1 VDTIW
6 ACSRDEL
13 VFSSVRDLAALNDL
27 YPESDPRLRRFLL
40 RSNGH
45 AVGWSTGI
53 VTAMRDNQ
61 YFGNLSVGTILDGM
75 APPEHLSALLA
86 LSRDELCQ
94 LGADLILTNQ
104 AHAKWQKQLHR
115 VGFLPGPS
123 NYAVAIS
130 KSLTAVLQ
138 ETPDSESRI
147 HVNRGDGAGR
157 LHL

>member
-1 VDTIW
+1 VDAIW

-13 VFSSVRDLAALNDL
+13 IFSSVRDLPTLNDL
-27 YPESDPRLRRFLL
+27 YPESDHRLHRFLL

-75 APPEHLSALLA
+75 APPEHLSPLLA
-86 LSRDELCQ
+86 LSRNELCH

-104 AHAKWQKQLHR
+104 THARWLKQLHR
-115 VGFLPGPS
+115 LGFLLGPS

-138 ETPDSESRI
+138 ETPGSESSI